1 MSGYVYLIKN
11 RDLYKIGIT
20 ENLEQRMKQ
29 LKPDKVVSTL
39 RTEDFETLEKE
50 LHKKYKDVRIPQT
63 EYFRLTNDQLIDCK
77 KILDGKKDNLKGF
90 FPTLQSKLKLVG
102 LICLLSILLSTG
114 MELLTKDIVP
124 SDENLGFLGVL
135 IMGFFFTSLVTI
147 VLSVTAFFV
156 GSGQYLSTKD
166 EIKDR
171 FQRSLAFIS
180 ITAVLIAIMVL
191 LVAIAY
197 PFFDSY

>member
-1 MSGYVYLIKN
+1 
-11 RDLYKIGIT
+11 
-20 ENLEQRMKQ
+20 MKK

-90 FPTLQSKLKLVG
+90 FPTIKSNLVLVG
-102 LICLLSILLSTG
+102 LICLLSNLLSAG
-114 MELLTKDIVP
+114 LELLTKDIVT

-135 IMGFFFTSLVTI
+135 IK
-147 VLSVTAFFV
+147 
-156 GSGQYLSTKD
+156 GS
-166 EIKDR
+166 
-171 FQRSLAFIS
+171 F
-180 ITAVLIAIMVL
+180 L
-191 LVAIAY
+191 LLQLQLFY
-197 PFFDSY
+197 Q